1 MCHFVQILELYVCI
15 VLDNSIDWKVF
26 VPKPEG
32 RGVLLESPR
41 VFGREAPGFCVKLPN
56 GVLLVDKAEGWV
68 VGHCGW
74 AMLPNV
80 AEVD

>member
-1 MCHFVQILELYVCI
+1 M
-15 VLDNSIDWKVF
+15 F